1 LAKQNNKD
9 AYIKI
14 SFAKAKL
21 QPVDK
26 PIDRLADQEKGR
38 DILSK

>member
-1 LAKQNNKD
+1 VQNGQNEQKQG
-9 AYIKI
+9 IPL
-14 SFAKAKL
+14 L

>member
-1 LAKQNNKD
+1 MEKSSNG
-9 AYIKI
+9 II
-14 SFAKAKL
+14 IPF

>member
-1 LAKQNNKD
+1 MGCSKMV
-9 AYIKI
+9 
-14 SFAKAKL
+14 FATP